1 MKRFLPLL
9 LIVLLVLPVLAK
21 PEKAEIVVKGMK
33 CSMCADKVT
42 TAVKE
47 ITGVS
52 SVQVSLEKETATVEY
67 DTDKTNVG
75 ALETA
80 IANIGFDA
88 GNTKATTP
96 HKCDDKDSKKSAT
109 AGCCPAEQKSGCPA
123 AKGGGCSSEKK

>member
-1 MKRFLPLL
+1 MKRFLPLV
-9 LIVLLVLPVLAK
+9 LIVLFVLPVLAK

-52 SVQVSLEKETATVEY
+52 SIQVSLEKETATVEY
-67 DTDKTNVG
+67 DSEKTNVG

-80 IANIGFDA
+80 IAKVGFDA

-96 HKCDDKDSKKSAT
+96 HKCDDKDTNKSAT
-109 AGCCPAEQKSGCPA
+109 AGCCPAAQKSGCPA
-123 AKGGGCSSEKK
+123 AKSGGCPSGK